1 MVHRSTPAEKDGL
14 SLELVAIGAVGEALE
29 SLEDPEARLRVLR
42 WANERYQLPSIDTSA
57 VVGPAPVVPTVVLP
71 VIVPAAPVLRL
82 ATAPEPEP
90 PVLRFAPAP
99 EQEPPVLRLATV
111 PEEDV
116 ELEVE
121 PQMGLATNLEFEPAV
136 QSEPEPDMAIDSLE
150 DLFALDVPA
159 GLLSAPIAEEGVMM
173 GETEDLSDLYEPP
186 TDSVDEQPMDL
197 YDGLPDEPARPQLHL
212 VSREDQP
219 FGQAID
225 DFVENL
231 RKLTD
236 ECLDD

>member
-1 MVHRSTPAEKDGL
+1 MVHRSTPAEADVL
-14 SLELVAIGAVGEALE
+14 SIELVAISAVGKALE

-42 WANERYQLPSIDTSA
+42 WANERYQLPSIDPSA
-57 VVGPAPVVPTVVLP
+57 VVAPAAVVPTVVAP
-71 VIVPAAPVLRL
+71 VIVPAAPVLRH

-90 PVLRFAPAP
+90 PVLRLAPAP
-99 EQEPPVLRLATV
+99 EQEPRVLRLATV
-111 PEEDV
+111 PEEDF
-116 ELEVE
+116 ELEFE
-121 PQMGLATNLEFEPAV
+121 PQMGLATDLEFEPAV

-150 DLFALDVPA
+150 DLFDLDAPA

-186 TDSVDEQPMDL
+186 TDTVDEQPMDL
-197 YDGLPDEPARPQLHL
+197 YDEFPDEPARPQLHL

>member
-1 MVHRSTPAEKDGL
+1 MVHRSTPAEKDVL

-186 TDSVDEQPMDL
+186 TDTVDEQPMDL
-197 YDGLPDEPARPQLHL
+197 YDELPDEPARPQLHL

>member
-1 MVHRSTPAEKDGL
+1 
-14 SLELVAIGAVGEALE
+14 VAIGAVGKALE

-42 WANERYQLPSIDTSA
+42 WANERYQLASTDASEI
-57 VVGPAPVVPTVVLP
+57 VAPVSVAPAA
-71 VIVPAAPVLRL
+71 VPAVPVLRL
-82 ATAPEPEP
+82 ATAPEP
-90 PVLRFAPAP
+90 
-99 EQEPPVLRLATV
+99 PVLRLAPA
-111 PEEDV
+111 PEEDF
-116 ELEVE
+116 ELEFE
-121 PQMGLATNLEFEPAV
+121 PHIGLAMDLEFEPAV
-136 QSEPEPDMAIDSLE
+136 QPEPEPDLTMDGLE
-150 DLFALDVPA
+150 DLFDREAPVGP
-159 GLLSAPIAEEGVMM
+159 LSAPIAEEGVMM

-186 TDSVDEQPMDL
+186 SDNVDEQPMDL
-197 YDGLPDEPARPQLHL
+197 YDELSEEPAPPQLHL

>member
-1 MVHRSTPAEKDGL
+1 MVHRSTPTEPDVL
-14 SLELVAIGAVGEALE
+14 TLELVALCAVGKALE

-42 WANERYQLPSIDTSA
+42 WANERYELASTSVA
-57 VVGPAPVVPTVVLP
+57 PAPVAPAVVAP
-71 VIVPAAPVLRL
+71 AAVPAVPGLRL
-82 ATAPEPEP
+82 ATAPEP
-90 PVLRFAPAP
+90 
-99 EQEPPVLRLATV
+99 PVLRLASA
-111 PEEDV
+111 PEED
-116 ELEVE
+116 LEFEFE
-121 PQMGLATNLEFEPAV
+121 PQIGLAMDLEFEPAEG
-136 QSEPEPDMAIDSLE
+136 SEPEPDLTTTDSLD
-150 DLFALDVPA
+150 DLFDLEAPV
-159 GLLSAPIAEEGVMM
+159 GQLSAPIVGGGVMM

-186 TDSVDEQPMDL
+186 SDTVDEQPLDL
-197 YDGLPDEPARPQLHL
+197 CELPEESGRPQLHL